1 MGCVMVAVVSVL
13 LALFLM
19 GRLKGGDDA

>member
-13 LALFLM
+13 LALFLV